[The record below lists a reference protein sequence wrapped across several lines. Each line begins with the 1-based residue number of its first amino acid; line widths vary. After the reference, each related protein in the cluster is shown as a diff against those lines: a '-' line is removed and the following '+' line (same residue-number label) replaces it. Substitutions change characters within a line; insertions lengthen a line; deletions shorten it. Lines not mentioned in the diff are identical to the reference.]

1 MTYSDE
7 TYNLRIELDT
17 KHCELSAEEIERLER
32 GLQPLRKPVEK
43 FPVSALYVTIEFFER
58 SNDYRVKTVLQ
69 LPGTALAT
77 GDLEKEY
84 YTAFERC
91 VRKMV
96 HKVLAYEGQLDDAED
111 RSKHLKGTRH
121 EVTPTSDVDIAAVQ
135 QAVEQ
140 TDYAAFRSQLSMYEE
155 PVRKRIGRWIQRY
168 PDIEAQ
174 LDERFT
180 LEDVVEEV
188 FLNAFER
195 FEDRPEAVPLG
206 TWLEHLIDPSLRI
219 ISRDTREE
227 LDNISFARSLR
238 GAE

>member
-7 TYNLRIELDT
+7 SYNLRIELDT
-17 KHCELSAEEIERLER
+17 KHCELTAKEIELLER
-32 GLQPLRKPVEK
+32 GLHPLRKPVEK

-69 LPGTALAT
+69 LPGVALAT
-77 GDLEKEY
+77 GDLEKDY
-84 YTAFERC
+84 YAAFERC
-91 VRKMV
+91 VRKLV
-96 HKVLAYEGQLDDAED
+96 HKVIAYEDQLDDAED

-121 EVTPTSDVDIAAVQ
+121 EVTPTSDVDLAAVQ
-135 QAVEQ
+135 QAFEQ
-140 TDYAAFRSQLSMYEE
+140 GDYAEFRTQLSMYEE

-168 PDIEAQ
+168 PDLEAQ
-174 LDERFT
+174 VDERFS

-195 FEDRPEAVPLG
+195 YESRPEAVPFG

-219 ISRDTREE
+219 ISRDTTEE

-238 GAE
+238 GTE

>member
-17 KHCELSAEEIERLER
+17 KHCQLSAEEIERLER
-32 GLQPLRKPVEK
+32 GLHPLRKPVEK

-69 LPGTALAT
+69 LPGAALAT

-84 YTAFERC
+84 YVAFERC
-91 VRKMV
+91 VRKLV
-96 HKVLAYEGQLDDAED
+96 HKVVAYEGQLDDAED

-121 EVTPTSDVDIAAVQ
+121 DVAPTSDVDIAAVQ

-140 TDYAAFRSQLSMYEE
+140 SDYAEFRVQLSVYEE

-174 LDERFT
+174 LGERFN

-195 FEDRPEAVPLG
+195 FEERPETVPLG

-219 ISRDTREE
+219 ISRHTMEE